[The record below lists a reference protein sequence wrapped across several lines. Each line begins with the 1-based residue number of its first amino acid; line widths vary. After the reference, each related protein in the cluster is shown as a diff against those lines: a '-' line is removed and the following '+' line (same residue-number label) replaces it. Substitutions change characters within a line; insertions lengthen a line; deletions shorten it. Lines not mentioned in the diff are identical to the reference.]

1 MFYHPYLTHFTEK
14 VKNRGGGLRQC
25 LCRDSCRHVKHQINM
40 RDRKRNA
47 AHVAAHDTTA
57 ERREQ
62 IPDLNSD
69 RLKLKADAD

>member
-1 MFYHPYLTHFTEK
+1 
-14 VKNRGGGLRQC
+14 
-25 LCRDSCRHVKHQINM
+25 M